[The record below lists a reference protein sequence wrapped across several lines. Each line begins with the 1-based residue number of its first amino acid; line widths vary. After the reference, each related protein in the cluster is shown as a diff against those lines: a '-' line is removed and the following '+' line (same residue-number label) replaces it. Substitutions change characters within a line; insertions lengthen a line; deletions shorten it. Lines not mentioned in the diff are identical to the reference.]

1 MCGRFVLETP
11 LKTTAENFNA
21 QLARNLITVPNYNIC
36 PSENISVVVSNFGQ
50 RRLGQMR
57 WGFIPHWYKS
67 ITDGPLLFNARAET
81 LAEKPAFRDACHNR
95 RCLIPADGFYEWKK
109 IEGSKSKP
117 VFVKRS
123 DRQQMIFAGIWQFW
137 GDGENRL
144 AACTIITVPASEQ
157 ISEIHHRMPLFIER
171 DNWALWLGEKG
182 VGASKLM
189 KTPSDINLDL
199 VSVSNEIKSTVAPDA
214 MSDP

>member
-21 QLARNLITVPNYNIC
+21 QLAKNLITVPNYNIC
-36 PSENISVVVSNFGQ
+36 PSENMSVIVSNFKQ

-81 LAEKPAFRDACHNR
+81 LAEKPAFRDACRNR

-117 VFVKRS
+117 VYVKRS

-144 AACTIITVPASEQ
+144 AACTILTVPASGQ
-157 ISEIHHRMPLFIER
+157 ISGIHHRMPLFIER

-199 VSVSNEIKSTVAPDA
+199 VNVSNEMKSTVAPTA
-214 MSDP
+214 ISDP

>member
-1 MCGRFVLETP
+1 
-11 LKTTAENFNA
+11 
-21 QLARNLITVPNYNIC
+21 
-36 PSENISVVVSNFGQ
+36 
-50 RRLGQMR
+50 MR
-57 WGFIPHWYKS
+57 WGFVPHWCKS
-67 ITDGPLLFNARAET
+67 VADGPLLFNARAET
-81 LAEKPAFRDACHNR
+81 LAEKPAFRDACRNR

-117 VFVKRS
+117 VYVKRS

-137 GDGENRL
+137 GVGENRL
-144 AACTIITVPASEQ
+144 AACTILTVPASEQ
-157 ISEIHHRMPLFIER
+157 ISGIHHRMPLFIER

-199 VSVSNEIKSTVAPDA
+199 VNISNEIKSTRVPEAI
-214 MSDP
+214 SDP